1 MATIT
6 ESADWYRALTLKER
20 ISSLNKFQNHNIEP
34 LYNLELAKERLSKW
48 RTHSP
53 LQNETLFAQW
63 LEMQATTEEQFLY
76 ILGESVDTL
85 KERYEHTPDWL
96 KMIFKAF
103 TNQSEGKILLPLK
116 LPQTIS
122 DNSVIGFLDI
132 IKPLISEG
140 CEPLNVVISKLASSY
155 TNLPFDPSTIKDILL
170 TNLLPEL
177 LMELLSVMVKK
188 CSELREKGILKGDT
202 SEQRFDYFL
211 SYMCQKDN
219 ALALLQEYPVL
230 ARRLVVMINHWALS
244 SIETIERL
252 CKDWENIK
260 NIFTPEQN
268 PGVVVLDNGNGTGD
282 MHRNGQV
289 ITFTFSSG
297 FKLLYKPRSLSV
309 DLHFQELLSWLND
322 NGATLPFRT
331 LKVLNCGNYGWI
343 EFVTTQSCSSEAE
356 IERFYYRQ
364 GSYLALL
371 YALYGIDFHSE
382 NLIASGEHPI
392 LIDLETL
399 FCQPIENQADNYV
412 VSYLQNSVLK
422 TGLLPVRIFGNA
434 DHKGK
439 DVSGISG
446 FSGQL
451 ATSTMPYLEA
461 PGTDEIQIKYKQSV
475 YQEENHHQPKL
486 NGKNIILLDYIETII
501 KGFTNIY
508 CLLQKNAKTLIAP
521 DGLITCFANDEIR
534 VLLRTTKEYGMLLSQ
549 SSNPN
554 MLRNAIACEW
564 LFDSLW
570 KKTEKYPLLL
580 KTVASERQ
588 SLLDSLIPRFITK
601 PNSHNLWSDDN
612 NCVDDFFPETAIN
625 CVKTRLQKF
634 SEEDLTKQL
643 WFIRASFA
651 TLFDYS
657 KEFHPKTY
665 NYTPN
670 NKNTNKNTFDYNF
683 FIKNASAIGDHL
695 TKLSLNNGN
704 KTIWVGLQ
712 VSELDYYY
720 ISSLKLD
727 LYNGLPGI
735 TLFLAYLGYIAKQP
749 PYTELAQSTLT
760 EIRQLLEKQIEDIKQ
775 EKKNALKSV
784 GGFGGFG
791 GIIHMFLH
799 LSRLW
804 NAPKLMDE
812 ALELVDL
819 IPTLIDKDKSFDL
832 IYGSAGCIISLV
844 NLHKYASLQHSK
856 KITNVAIQCGNH
868 LIANIQTTPQG
879 KGWITGHG
887 KNPPLGISHGVAGI
901 AWALLEL
908 SNLTKESSFATI
920 AKESLDYERSFFS
933 LGMNNWPNVN
943 NENNKESKITWCYGA
958 AGIGMARLC
967 SLDYLKDDKLVKQE
981 IDIAVKTVLANGF
994 GNNHS
999 LCHGDLGNLDFL
1011 VQASEKLGDI
1021 NLKTQIH
1028 NIASI
1033 ILDSIDK
1040 YGWLCGTPFSVES
1053 PSLMVGISGIGYQ
1066 LLRLAE
1072 PQVVP
1077 SILCLESPKL

>member
-1 MATIT
+1 MITIT

-20 ISSLNKFQNHNIEP
+20 ISSLNKSPKPEVETT
-34 LYNLELAKERLSKW
+34 YNLELAQERLRKW
-48 RTHSP
+48 RTNSP
-53 LQNETLFAQW
+53 LKNDAIFAQW
-63 LEMQATTEEQFLY
+63 LEMQGMTESELLY
-76 ILGESVDTL
+76 ILGEPIDTL
-85 KERYEHTPDWL
+85 KERYGKTPDWL
-96 KMIFKAF
+96 KIIFNAF
-103 TNQSEGKILLPLK
+103 TNQSEGKLLLSVK
-116 LPQTIS
+116 LPPTIS

-140 CEPLNVVISKLASSY
+140 SEPLNIVISNIASSH
-155 TNLPFDPSTIKDILL
+155 TNLPFDPNTIKDVFLIK
-170 TNLLPEL
+170 LLPEL
-177 LMELLSVMVKK
+177 LMELVPVMIKK
-188 CSELREKGILKGDT
+188 CGEARKKGILKGDT

-211 SYMCQKDN
+211 SYMRQKDN

-244 SIETIERL
+244 SVETLERL

-268 PGVVVLDNGNGTGD
+268 PGVIVLDNGNGTGD

-289 ITFTFSSG
+289 ITLTFSSG

-343 EFVTTQSCSSEAE
+343 EFVTPQSCSSEAE

-364 GSYLALL
+364 GNYLALL
-371 YALYGIDFHSE
+371 YALCGVDFHSE
-382 NLIASGEHPI
+382 NLIAAGEHPV
-392 LIDLETL
+392 LIDLET
-399 FCQPIENQADNYV
+399 FFSQPIENQTDDYASDHLKY
-412 VSYLQNSVLK
+412 SVLK
-422 TGLLPVRIFGNA
+422 IGLLPMRIFGNA
-434 DHKGK
+434 DHKGI
-439 DVSGISG
+439 DFSGMSSV
-446 FSGQL
+446 SGQL
-451 ATSTMPYLEA
+451 TPYPMPYLEA
-461 PGTDEIQIKYKQSV
+461 AGTDEIQIKHKQFIFE
-475 YQEENHHQPKL
+475 EENHHQPKL
-486 NGKNIILLDYIETII
+486 NGENVVLLDYIETVA
-501 KGFTNIY
+501 KGFADLY
-508 CLLQKNAKTLIAP
+508 RLLQKNVRTLIAP
-521 DGLITCFANDEIR
+521 DGLITRFANDEVRMI
-534 VLLRTTKEYGMLLSQ
+534 LRPTREYGVLLSQ
-549 SSNPN
+549 GSDPN

-564 LFDSLW
+564 LFDNLW
-570 KKTEKYPLLL
+570 RKTENLPLLL
-580 KTVASERQ
+580 KTVSSERQ
-588 SLLDSLIPRFITK
+588 SLLDNFIPRFIRK
-601 PNSHNLWSDDN
+601 PGSPNLWSDDN
-612 NCVDDFFPETAIN
+612 TCINDFFPETAMSL
-625 CVKTRLQKF
+625 VKTRLQQF
-634 SEEDLTKQL
+634 SEKDLTKQL
-643 WFIRASFA
+643 WFIHASFA
-651 TLFDYS
+651 TLFDDS
-657 KEFHPKTY
+657 DKFKPKTY
-665 NYTPN
+665 KYNSEN
-670 NKNTNKNTFDYNF
+670 NKSLNY
-683 FIKNASAIGDHL
+683 DHL
-695 TKLSLNNGN
+695 IKTASLIGNYLAKLSLSNGN
-704 KTIWVGLQ
+704 KTTWVGLQ

-720 ISSLKLD
+720 ISPLKVD
-727 LYNGLPGI
+727 LYNGLSGI
-735 TLFLAYLGYIAKQP
+735 TLFLAYLGYVTKQP
-749 PYTELAQSTLT
+749 SYTELAQSTLT

-775 EKKNALKSV
+775 EKKNTLRSI

-844 NLHKYASLQHSK
+844 NLHKYANLQHSK
-856 KITNVAIQCGNH
+856 KITDIATQCGNH
-868 LIANIQTTPQG
+868 LIANAQTTSQG

-887 KNPPLGISHGVAGI
+887 KNPPLGISHGVSGI

-908 SNLTKESSFATI
+908 SNLTKEASFASV

-933 LGMNNWPNVN
+933 AEMGNWPDVN
-943 NENNKESKITWCYGA
+943 RENTNDSFRITWCHGA
-958 AGIGMARLC
+958 VGIGIARLH

-1011 VQASEKLGDI
+1011 MQASEKLDDI
-1021 NLKTQIH
+1021 NLKTQVE
-1028 NIASI
+1028 NIASV

-1040 YGWLCGTPFSVES
+1040 YGWLCGTPLSVES
-1053 PSLMVGISGIGYQ
+1053 PSLMLGISGIGYQ

-1072 PQVVP
+1072 PQIVP